1 MLVKINSNRFVLASD
16 VVAIRRNTKTPS
28 DSYGKWFV
36 DVKHEHGIT
45 GYEIPESEVNI
56 LVQDINNF
64 LKNRG

>member
-1 MLVKINSNRFVLASD
+1 MLVKINSNRFVLATDIVGIRKNIKTASD
-16 VVAIRRNTKTPS
+16 CF
-28 DSYGKWFV
+28 GKWFV

-56 LVQDINNF
+56 LAQDINNF